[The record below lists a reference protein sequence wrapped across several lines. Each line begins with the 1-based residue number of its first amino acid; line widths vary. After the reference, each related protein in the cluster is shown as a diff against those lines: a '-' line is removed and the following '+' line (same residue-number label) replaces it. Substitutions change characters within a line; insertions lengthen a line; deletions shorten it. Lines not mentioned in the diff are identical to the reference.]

1 MAELLKAIRYRNLD
15 EAKKALI
22 EALGDDRRIFDDGGG
37 EPEGLLS
44 VIPQDRLSE
53 EEWVRL
59 FGTKKGVLVEV
70 ERTAYSGFGPPA
82 EEEDYM
88 GFVSDRTAYIMR
100 GAHLPVEIEDCT
112 YGATD
117 IHHLD
122 LLVLEGRHPLDREH
136 LQRKL
141 NLPADW
147 DFETLFERIAGGRT
161 TAQEI
166 DRLIHQG
173 IQ

>member
-1 MAELLKAIRYRNLD
+1 MGELLKAIRYGNLD
-15 EAKKALI
+15 EARRTLV
-22 EALGDDRRIFDDGGG
+22 EALGDDPRIFDDGGG

-44 VIPQDRLSE
+44 VIPEDRLSE

-59 FGTKKGVLVEV
+59 FAMKKGVLVEV
-70 ERTAYSGFGPPA
+70 EKAAYSGFGPPA

-88 GFVSDRTAYIMR
+88 GFVSERTAYIMK
-100 GAHLPVEIEDCT
+100 GAHLPVEIEDCS

-117 IHHLD
+117 LHHLD
-122 LLVLEGRHPLDREH
+122 LLVLEGRHPLDREY
-136 LQRKL
+136 LQKKL
-141 NLPADW
+141 NLPAHW
-147 DFETLFERIAGGRT
+147 DFETLFERIADGQV

>member
-1 MAELLKAIRYRNLD
+1 MGELLKAIRYRNLD
-15 EAKKALI
+15 EAKRVLV
-22 EALGDDRRIFDDGGG
+22 EALGSDPRIFEDGGG

-44 VIPQDRLSE
+44 VIPEDRLSE

-59 FGTKKGVLVEV
+59 FGLKKGVLVEV
-70 ERTAYSGFGPPA
+70 EKTHYSGFGPPA
-82 EEEDYM
+82 DEQDYM
-88 GFVSDRTAYIMR
+88 GFVSERTAYILK
-100 GAHLPVEIEDCT
+100 GAHLPVEIKDCSF
-112 YGATD
+112 GATD

-122 LLVLEGRHPLDREH
+122 LLVLEGRHPLNREQ
-136 LQRKL
+136 LQRAL

-147 DFETLFERIAGGRT
+147 DFETLFERIVDGEA

-166 DRLIHQG
+166 DRLIHRG

>member
-15 EAKKALI
+15 EARNALVD
-22 EALGDDRRIFDDGGG
+22 ALGNDPRIFNDDGE

-53 EEWVRL
+53 EDWVRL
-59 FGTKKGVLVEV
+59 FGTAKGVLVEV
-70 ERTAYSGFGPPA
+70 EKTPYSGFGPPA

-88 GFVSDRTAYIMR
+88 GFVSERTAYIMK
-100 GAHLPVEIEDCT
+100 GAHLPVEIDDCS

-122 LLVLEGRHPLDREH
+122 LLVLEGRHPINRLHLEKKLD
-136 LQRKL
+136 LS
-141 NLPADW
+141 PGW
-147 DFETLFERIAGGRT
+147 DFATLFEKIARGET
-161 TAQEI
+161 TAREI
-166 DRLIHQG
+166 DRAMHQG